1 MSDRSNRIKDKLVE
15 AFTPT
20 HFELIDDSQSHA
32 GHAGVQET
40 GGGHFFVTMVS
51 EQFEGKSRVKRHQL
65 IYAALGTMM
74 QSDIHALSIKSF
86 TPQEFSND

>member
-1 MSDRSNRIKDKLVE
+1 MSDRSNSIRDKLEE
-15 AFTPT
+15 AFSPT
-20 HFELIDDSQSHA
+20 HFEIIDDSQSHA

-40 GGGHFFVTMVS
+40 GGGHFFVTIVS

-74 QSDIHALSIKSF
+74 QSDIHALSITSF
-86 TPQEFSND
+86 TPMMDE

>member
-1 MSDRSNRIKDKLVE
+1 MSDRSNRIRDKLEE
-15 AFTPT
+15 AFSPT
-20 HFELIDDSQSHA
+20 HFEIIDDSQSHA

-40 GGGHFFVTMVS
+40 GGGHFFVTIVS